1 MNKYFAM
8 PLKQRL
14 LSVLVTRKQLEEW
27 RASWKVFFILAHGRS
42 GTNFLANLLDQSQG
56 AHVFHEP
63 VVEDFSAYLK
73 AFHDVKNAD
82 KYIQGFR
89 KREIY
94 LRMRHIPAGVYG
106 EVNGML
112 RRHAAAIRNAFPAV
126 TLIHLVRDGRDVVR
140 STMSRKMVQ
149 IKNFYSMG
157 IYPGKLDPWRA
168 RWKDMDRFSRV
179 CWLWQ
184 EENALLRKEI
194 NRTVQFEQILSGYE
208 YFCNEILE
216 PCQVFL
222 DKKVWEAAVTS
233 PRNITSSFEMPKWKD
248 WTPAQ
253 QKTFREICGDEMEK
267 CGYQF

>member
-1 MNKYFAM
+1 MDKYFFT

-27 RASWKVFFILAHGRS
+27 YASWKVFFILAHGRS
-42 GTNFLANLLDQSQG
+42 GTNFLANLLGQSQE
-56 AHVFHEP
+56 AYVFHEP
-63 VVEDFSAYLK
+63 VLEDFSAYLK
-73 AFHDVKNAD
+73 AFHDPESAGN
-82 KYIQGFR
+82 YMRGFR
-89 KREIY
+89 KTEIY
-94 LRMRHIPAGVYG
+94 LRMRHVPTGVYG

-112 RRHAAAIRNAFPAV
+112 RRHAAAIQIAFPAV

-140 STMSRKMVQ
+140 STMSRKLVP
-149 IKNFYSMG
+149 IRNLYFMG
-157 IYPGKLDPWRA
+157 IYPRKMDPWRA

-194 NRTVQFEQILSGYE
+194 NKTVQFEKILSDYE
-208 YFCNEILE
+208 YFYSEILE
-216 PCQVFL
+216 PCQIFL
-222 DKKVWEAAVTS
+222 DKKVWEAAVAS

-248 WTPAQ
+248 WTPEQ

-267 CGYQF
+267 CGYRF